1 MDTLDRFL
9 KEKVTELES
18 KSALE
23 SDFNMEVGNDTNSYN
38 IRLLLKLDG
47 LLTSWG
53 NATSEAAYL
62 DKACKEAK
70 QVNG

>member
-1 MDTLDRFL
+1 
-9 KEKVTELES
+9 
-18 KSALE
+18 
-23 SDFNMEVGNDTNSYN
+23 MEVGNDNNSYN

-53 NATSEAAYL
+53 NATREAAYL

>member
-1 MDTLDRFL
+1 
-9 KEKVTELES
+9 
-18 KSALE
+18 
-23 SDFNMEVGNDTNSYN
+23 MEVGNDINSYN

-70 QVNG
+70 QVND

>member
-1 MDTLDRFL
+1 MDD
-9 KEKVTELES
+9 
-18 KSALE
+18 
-23 SDFNMEVGNDTNSYN
+23 DNNSYN

-70 QVNG
+70 QVNGWETKQINLFDWCKIGNNEIAI

>member
-9 KEKVTELES
+9 TEKVTELKSE
-18 KSALE
+18 SALK
-23 SDFNMEVGNDTNSYN
+23 SNFDMEVGNDNNSYN

>member
-1 MDTLDRFL
+1 MDIVDRFL
-9 KEKVTELES
+9 TEKVTELKSES
-18 KSALE
+18 ELE
-23 SDFNMEVGNDTNSYN
+23 SNFNMEVGNDTNSYN

-70 QVNG
+70 QVND

>member
-1 MDTLDRFL
+1 MNIVDRFL
-9 KEKVTELES
+9 TEKVTESES
-18 KSALE
+18 ESALE
-23 SDFNMEVGNDTNSYN
+23 SDFNIVVDNDNNSYN

-70 QVNG
+70 QVND

>member
-18 KSALE
+18 ESALE
-23 SDFNMEVGNDTNSYN
+23 SDFNMEVGNDINSYN

-70 QVNG
+70 QVND